1 MRRFKAGS
9 AGIAVAALALTLAA
23 CGSDSGDSDSNTDSE
38 GDSSSSADLSAELT
52 WWDTSDAT
60 NEAPAYDEL
69 IKKFNEEYPDV
80 TIKHETVPF
89 DQTQNKFKTAAESG
103 SGAPDILRAE
113 VAWTPEFASLGYLYA
128 LDGTAALE
136 NNFLET
142 PLSSNVYEGKT
153 YGVPQV
159 TDTLGLMY
167 NKALFEKAG
176 LDPEAPPTTWEE
188 VGDAA
193 KALKSKAKVDGIYLN
208 SGGYFLLPFMYG
220 EGADLVDVEEQ
231 AITVNSPEAVTG
243 IQTAQDMVKDGT
255 SVKPTANDPYGTMM
269 TLFKEQKVAMII
281 NGPWEVAGISDD
293 PNFGGIDNLGVA
305 PVPAG
310 SAGQG
315 APVGGHNYVVYSG
328 MDDAKAEAAAAFIA
342 FMSSAESEAFIAD
355 ELGLLPGNADAYDMV
370 TNERVALWADA
381 MEVAQPRPWIA
392 EGGQFFA
399 PLDAMA
405 TEVLIQDK
413 PVQPS
418 LDKVAETYKSDV
430 VPDYSLQ

>member
-1 MRRFKAGS
+1 MRRLKTGTAGV
-9 AGIAVAALALTLAA
+9 AVAALALTLAA
-23 CGSDSGDSDSNTDSE
+23 CGSDGGDSDTNTDSDNE
-38 GDSSSSADLSAELT
+38 TSSPGDLTAELT

-60 NEAPAYDEL
+60 NEAPAYDDL
-69 IKKFNEEYPDV
+69 IEKFNEEYPNV
-80 TIKHETVPF
+80 TVKHETVPF

-113 VAWTPEFASLGYLYA
+113 VAWTPEFASLGYLYN

-142 PLSSNVYEGKT
+142 PLSSNVYDGKT

-167 NKALFEKAG
+167 NKALFEEAG
-176 LDPEAPPTTWEE
+176 LDPEAPPTTWDE
-188 VGDAA
+188 VRDAA
-193 KALKSKAKVDGIYLN
+193 KALKSKAKVDGIYIN
-208 SGGYFLLPFMYG
+208 SGGYFLLPFLYG
-220 EGADLVDVEEQ
+220 EGADLVNTDDQ
-231 AITVNSPEAVTG
+231 TITVNSPEAVAG
-243 IQTAQDMVKDGT
+243 IETAQSMVEDGT
-255 SVKPTANDPYGTMM
+255 AAKPVANDPYGTMM
-269 TLFKEQKVAMII
+269 TLFKEQKVGMII

-293 PNFGGIDNLGVA
+293 PTFGGIENLGVA

-315 APVGGHNYVVYSG
+315 APVGGHNYVVWSG
-328 MDDAKAEAAAAFIA
+328 MEDEKAEAAAAFIA

-355 ELGLLPGNADAYDMV
+355 ELGLLPGNADSYDMV

-381 MEVAQPRPWIA
+381 MEVAQPRPWIP

-399 PLDAMA
+399 ALDTMA
-405 TEVLIQDK
+405 TEVLIQGK
-413 PVQPS
+413 PVQAAM
-418 LDKVAETYKSDV
+418 DKVAETYKNEV
-430 VPDYSLQ
+430 VTDYSVE

>member
-1 MRRFKAGS
+1 MRRLKTGS
-9 AGIAVAALALTLAA
+9 AGVAVAALALTLAA
-23 CGSDSGDSDSNTDSE
+23 CGGDSGDSDSNTDNSE
-38 GDSSSSADLSAELT
+38 SSGSTDLSAELT
-52 WWDTSDAT
+52 WWDTSDPD

-80 TIKHETVPF
+80 TIKHEIVPF
-89 DQTQNKFKTAAESG
+89 DQTQNKFKTAAEAD

-142 PLSSNVYEGKT
+142 PLSSNVFDGKT

-176 LDPEAPPTTWEE
+176 LDPEAPPTTWDE
-188 VGDAA
+188 VRDAA
-193 KALKSKAKVDGIYLN
+193 KALKSKAGVDGLYIN
-208 SGGYFLLPFMYG
+208 SGGYFLLPFLYG
-220 EGADLVDVEEQ
+220 EGADLVDTEAQ
-231 AITVNSPEAVTG
+231 TITVNSPEAVKG
-243 IQTAQDMVKDGT
+243 IETAQSLVEDG
-255 SVKPTANDPYGTMM
+255 SAVKPTANDPYGTMM
-269 TLFKEQKVAMII
+269 TLFKEQKVGMII
-281 NGPWEVAGISDD
+281 NGPWEVAAISDD
-293 PNFGGIDNLGVA
+293 PKFGGLENLGVA

-381 MEVAQPRPWIA
+381 MEVAQPRPWIP

-399 PLDAMA
+399 ALDTMA

-413 PVQPS
+413 PVQGA
-418 LDKVAETYKSDV
+418 LDKAADTYKSDV

>member
-1 MRRFKAGS
+1 MRRLKTGS
-9 AGIAVAALALTLAA
+9 AGVAVAALALTLAA
-23 CGSDSGDSDSNTDSE
+23 CGGDSGDSDSNTDNSE
-38 GDSSSSADLSAELT
+38 SSGSTDLSAELT
-52 WWDTSDAT
+52 WWDTSDPD

-80 TIKHETVPF
+80 TIKHEIVPF
-89 DQTQNKFKTAAESG
+89 DQTQNKFKTAAEAD

-142 PLSSNVYEGKT
+142 PLSSNVFDGKT

-176 LDPEAPPTTWEE
+176 LDPEAPPTTWDE
-188 VGDAA
+188 VRDAA
-193 KALKSKAKVDGIYLN
+193 KALKSKAGVDGLYIN
-208 SGGYFLLPFMYG
+208 SGGYFLLPFLYG
-220 EGADLVDVEEQ
+220 EGADLVDTEAQ
-231 AITVNSPEAVTG
+231 TITVNSPEAVKG
-243 IQTAQDMVKDGT
+243 IETAQSLVEDG
-255 SVKPTANDPYGTMM
+255 SAVKPTANDPYGTMM
-269 TLFKEQKVAMII
+269 TLFKEQKVGMII
-281 NGPWEVAGISDD
+281 NGPWEVAAISDD
-293 PNFGGIDNLGVA
+293 PKFGGLENLGVA

-328 MDDAKAEAAAAFIA
+328 MDDTKAEAAAAFIA

-381 MEVAQPRPWIA
+381 MEVAQPRPWIP

-399 PLDAMA
+399 ALDTMA

-413 PVQPS
+413 PVQGA
-418 LDKVAETYKSDV
+418 LDKAADTYKSDV

>member
-1 MRRFKAGS
+1 MRRLKTGS
-9 AGIAVAALALTLAA
+9 AGVAVAALALTLAA
-23 CGSDSGDSDSNTDSE
+23 CGSDSGDSDSNTDNSE
-38 GDSSSSADLSAELT
+38 SSGSTDLSAELT
-52 WWDTSDAT
+52 WWDTSDPD

-80 TIKHETVPF
+80 TIEHEIVPF
-89 DQTQNKFKTAAESG
+89 DQTQNKFKTAAEAD

-142 PLSSNVYEGKT
+142 PLSSNEFDGKT

-176 LDPEAPPTTWEE
+176 LDPEAPPTTWDE
-188 VGDAA
+188 VRDAS
-193 KALKSKAKVDGIYLN
+193 KALKSKADVDGIYIN
-208 SGGYFLLPFMYG
+208 SGGYFLLPFLYG
-220 EGADLVDVEEQ
+220 EGADLVDTDAQ
-231 AITVNSPEAVTG
+231 TITVNSPEAVTG
-243 IQTAQDMVKDGT
+243 IETAQSLVEDG
-255 SVKPTANDPYGTMM
+255 SAVKPTANDPYGTMM
-269 TLFKEQKVAMII
+269 TLFKEQKVGMII

-293 PNFGGIDNLGVA
+293 PKFGGIENLGVA

-310 SAGQG
+310 GAGQG
-315 APVGGHNYVVYSG
+315 APIGGHNYVVYSG

-355 ELGLLPGNADAYDMV
+355 ELGLLPGNADSYDLV
-370 TNERVALWADA
+370 TNERVTLWADA
-381 MEVAQPRPWIA
+381 MEVAQPRPWIP

-399 PLDAMA
+399 ALDTMA

-413 PVQPS
+413 PVKGA
-418 LDKVAETYKSDV
+418 LDKAADTYKSDV

>member
-1 MRRFKAGS
+1 MRRPKAGS
-9 AGIAVAALALTLAA
+9 AGVAVAALALTLAA
-23 CGSDSGDSDSNTDSE
+23 CGGDGNDSE
-38 GDSSSSADLSAELT
+38 SSTNDSEASNPGDLTAELT

-69 IKKFNEEYPDV
+69 IAKFNEEYPNV
-80 TIKHETVPF
+80 TIKHEVVPF
-89 DQTQNKFKTAAESG
+89 DQTQNKFKTAAEAD

-113 VAWTPEFASLGYLYA
+113 VAWTPEFASLGYLYN
-128 LDGTAALE
+128 LDGTAALD

-142 PLSSNVYEGKT
+142 PLSSNVFDDKT

-176 LDPEAPPTTWEE
+176 LDPEAPPTTWDE
-188 VGDAA
+188 VRDAA
-193 KALKSKAKVDGIYLN
+193 KALKSKAKVDGIYIN
-208 SGGYFLLPFMYG
+208 SGGYFVLPFLYG
-220 EGADLVDVEEQ
+220 EGADLVNVDDQ
-231 AITVNSPEAVTG
+231 TITVNSPEAAAG
-243 IQTAQDMVKDGT
+243 IETAQSLVEDG
-255 SVKPTANDPYGTMM
+255 SAVKPVANDPYGTMM
-269 TLFKEQKVAMII
+269 TLFKEQKVGMIV
-281 NGPWEVAGISDD
+281 NGPWEVAGIADD
-293 PNFGGIDNLGVA
+293 PNFGGIENLGVA

-328 MDDAKAEAAAAFIA
+328 MDDSKAEAAAAFIA

-355 ELGLLPGNADAYDMV
+355 ELGLLPGNADSYDMV

-381 MEVAQPRPWIA
+381 MEVAQPRPWIP

-399 PLDAMA
+399 ALDTMA

-413 PVQPS
+413 PVQGA
-418 LDKVAETYKSDV
+418 LDKVAETYKSEV
-430 VPDYSLQ
+430 VTDYSVQ

>member
-1 MRRFKAGS
+1 MRRSTAGTT
-9 AGIAVAALALTLAA
+9 GIAVAALALTLAA
-23 CGSDSGDSDSNTDSE
+23 CGSDGGDSDT
-38 GDSSSSADLSAELT
+38 SSSDAGGASGDLSAELT

-80 TIKHETVPF
+80 TINHETVPF

-142 PLSSNVYEGKT
+142 PLSSNVYEDKT

-176 LDPEAPPTTWEE
+176 LDPEAPPTTWDE
-188 VGDAA
+188 VRDAA
-193 KALKSKAKVDGIYLN
+193 KALRSEADVDGIYLN
-208 SGGYFLLPFMYG
+208 SGGYFLLPFLYG
-220 EGADLVDVEEQ
+220 EGADLVDSEAQE
-231 AITVNSPEAVTG
+231 ITVNSPEAAAG
-243 IQTAQDMVKDGT
+243 IDVAAGMVEDGT
-255 SVKPTANDPYGTMM
+255 AVKPTANDPYGTMM

-293 PNFGGIDNLGVA
+293 PNFGGIENLGVA

-328 MDDAKAEAAAAFIA
+328 MDDEKAEAAAAFIA

-355 ELGLLPGNADAYDMV
+355 ELGLLPGNADSYDMV

-381 MEVAQPRPWIA
+381 MEVAQPRPWIP

-399 PLDAMA
+399 ALDTMA
-405 TEVLIQDK
+405 TEVLIQGK
-413 PVQPS
+413 PAQGA
-418 LDKVAETYKSDV
+418 LDKAADNYKSDV

>member
-1 MRRFKAGS
+1 MRRLKTGTAGV
-9 AGIAVAALALTLAA
+9 AVAALALTLAA
-23 CGSDSGDSDSNTDSE
+23 CGSDGGDSDTNTDSDSDTSSP
-38 GDSSSSADLSAELT
+38 GDLTAELT

-60 NEAPAYDEL
+60 NEAPAYDDL
-69 IKKFNEEYPDV
+69 IEKFNEEYPNV
-80 TIKHETVPF
+80 TVKHETVPF

-113 VAWTPEFASLGYLYA
+113 VAWTPEFASLGYLYN

-142 PLSSNVYEGKT
+142 PLSSNVYDGKT

-167 NKALFEKAG
+167 NKALFEEAG
-176 LDPEAPPTTWEE
+176 LDPEAPPTTWDE
-188 VGDAA
+188 VRDAA
-193 KALKSKAKVDGIYLN
+193 KALKGKAKVDGIYIN
-208 SGGYFLLPFMYG
+208 SGGYFLLPFLYG
-220 EGADLVDVEEQ
+220 EGADLVNVDEET
-231 AITVNSPEAVTG
+231 ITVNSPEATKG
-243 IQTAQDMVKDGT
+243 IETAQSMVEDGT
-255 SVKPTANDPYGTMM
+255 AAKPVANDPYGTMM
-269 TLFKEQKVAMII
+269 TLFKEQKVGMII

-293 PNFGGIDNLGVA
+293 PNFGGIENLGVA

-315 APVGGHNYVVYSG
+315 APVGGHNYVVWSG
-328 MDDAKAEAAAAFIA
+328 MDDEKAEAAAAFIA

-355 ELGLLPGNADAYDMV
+355 ELGLLPGNADSYDMV

-381 MEVAQPRPWIA
+381 MEVAQPRPWIP

-399 PLDAMA
+399 ALDTMA
-405 TEVLIQDK
+405 TEILIQGK
-413 PVQPS
+413 PVQAAM
-418 LDKVAETYKSDV
+418 DKVAETYKNEV
-430 VPDYSLQ
+430 VTDYSVE